1 EEDLSCDLD
10 IDDEE
15 DTEIT
20 IGSAVV
26 DEKEIAAEAIGEIFE
41 NTRSH
46 FLPYVESTL
55 QELIKLS
62 NHHSE
67 TVRKVVVGSLFSFL
81 ATFYSMSNPTK
92 WEPGLPVKVPI
103 HENVY
108 NMAKAVLSTILTMWE
123 DEESKIVVIQICAEL
138 ADTIKIC
145 GPAIIADY
153 LVAAMALVL
162 GYDFVPYFKEYIH
175 HIAKYYKKTKP
186 VSERSMAIGC
196 LGETTIGLKDGVS
209 EFTDQLL
216 PLYLKALADEDE
228 EVRSNAAFAVGLLCQ
243 HTRLDISSQ
252 YGDILSRLH
261 PLFTGQSLLN
271 VTDNAC
277 GAVCRMIMACPQA
290 IPMDQ

>member
-1 EEDLSCDLD
+1 
-10 IDDEE
+10 E

-26 DEKEIAAEAIGEIFE
+26 DEKEVAAEAIGEIFE

-46 FLPYVESTL
+46 FIPYVESTL

-67 TVRKVVVGSLFSFL
+67 SVRKVVVGSLFSFL
-81 ATFYSMSNPTK
+81 STFYSMSNPTK
-92 WEPGLPVKVPI
+92 WEPGLPAKVPI

-153 LVAAMALVL
+153 IRPIAENILLLYQKKAVCQQDNDDDEGLLDDDDEAEYDSLLINNASDLVAAMALIL
-162 GYDFVPYFKEYIH
+162 GYDFVPYFK
-175 HIAKYYKKTKP
+175 
-186 VSERSMAIGC
+186 
-196 LGETTIGLKDGVS
+196 
-209 EFTDQLL
+209 
-216 PLYLKALADEDE
+216 
-228 EVRSNAAFAVGLLCQ
+228 
-243 HTRLDISSQ
+243 
-252 YGDILSRLH
+252 
-261 PLFTGQSLLN
+261 
-271 VTDNAC
+271 
-277 GAVCRMIMACPQA
+277 
-290 IPMDQ
+290 